1 MAAPLIWLC
10 KTGMETATEVGSF
23 VSGKMMGSGAVD
35 TKHTKDKASSATV
48 YEQQD
53 TGKQNTLVHAD
64 LC

>member
-1 MAAPLIWLC
+1 
-10 KTGMETATEVGSF
+10 METATEVGSF